1 MMEVYVETITPE
13 MATQYLSRNTKN
25 RSIRRQ
31 EVDAYAR
38 EIKRG
43 NFVLTHQ
50 GIAFDEEG
58 NLIDGQ
64 HRLMAIATAGIPVQ
78 MVVSR
83 GVPSSAF
90 TVVDRG
96 ASRTMRDVVSLGSG
110 EEGSTHY
117 SMMRNGVMLSAMNQL
132 VMCGYRSMK
141 LTANEMLRLFEA
153 LGEHTDVAFRCGVNK
168 SIGRSQVVSAALAAM
183 HCGVDHEA
191 IEKFFK
197 VFHKSDI
204 HDCEGY
210 NVQAAL
216 NWRRQIDDAKLQGMA
231 MHNRKL
237 YLGTQNAI
245 WHFANNTSASRVTG
259 EVRRPRYDVAD
270 IVKSVVD
277 V

>member
-1 MMEVYVETITPE
+1 MLEVSVETITPE
-13 MATQYLSRNTKN
+13 LATQYLSRNVRN
-25 RSIRRQ
+25 RSIRKQ

-50 GIAFDEEG
+50 GIAFDDDG
-58 NLIDGQ
+58 HLIDGQ
-64 HRLMAIATAGIPVQ
+64 HRLMAIASAGIPVQ

-83 GVPSSAF
+83 GLTPSAL

-96 ASRTMRDVVSLGSG
+96 ASRTIRDVVTFGGAEAG
-110 EEGSTHY
+110 ESY

-141 LTANEMLRLFEA
+141 LTAHEIIKLFEA
-153 LGEHTDVAFRCGVNK
+153 FGEHTSVAFRHGIHK
-168 SIGRSQVVSAALAAM
+168 ATGRSQIISAALAAM
-183 HCGVDHEA
+183 YCGVSHDA

-204 HDCEGY
+204 HNCDGY

-216 NWRRQIDDAKLQGMA
+216 NWRRQIDDAKLQGMT
-231 MHNRKL
+231 MNNRKV

-245 WHFANNTSASRVTG
+245 WHFVNNTTVSRVG
-259 EVRRPRYDVAD
+259 DVRSPRYDVTDVIKA
-270 IVKSVVD
+270 VVD
-277 V
+277 A